1 MHNDMSNRP
10 ARTVWCG
17 RKRIMPRG
25 GEDGGAIRFDAGEV
39 IRGLYGVLPY
49 KSDSSPS
56 ANRASVYV
64 SMVGHGVGISKSYW
78 VTPEHHSRGGY
89 GGVETAGE
97 NGVRRS

>member
-17 RKRIMPRG
+17 REWVVPCG
-25 GEDGGAIRFDAGEV
+25 GEDGGAIRVDACEV
-39 IRGLYGVLPY
+39 VSSLYGVLPY
-49 KSDSSPS
+49 MSDSSPS

-64 SMVGHGVGISKSYW
+64 PMVGHGVGISESYW